1 MRILL
6 LTHYYDPE
14 TGPPQLRWSSLVR
27 EFVRAGHQVDVVAP
41 PPHYP
46 LGRLLDTY
54 EGEGAGSVEEGR
66 HGESVHR
73 VHFRPTSGRIGSILI
88 DQLTSAVSSVV
99 TVLRRR
105 ELAPDVIVATAPA
118 LPTLI
123 AGWVLA
129 KALRRP
135 LLLEVRDAWPDLL
148 AVVDRWEGG
157 ENRQHPHVKRT
168 VAHLAARFITVM
180 QRSADYV
187 VTTTSTFAEA
197 LKGRGVARVD
207 VVRNTAH
214 PLPNYTAHEP
224 RQPDGQLRIVYV
236 GTVGRAQGLET
247 AVRALRIV
255 QDAGVDVAMRVIGT
269 GAGKNRVQQTA
280 EALGVPV
287 TVRGAQSRDQIHLHY
302 RWADTFLIML
312 REWPALKMTVPS
324 KLYEALQ
331 LGIHVS
337 ASVDGEAAGIVT
349 STGAGFATPPGD
361 AEALA
366 AQWIALARQLPATP
380 EQDQMK
386 AWVEQHAEESR
397 VAGDYLEILRTLAA
411 ADR

>member
-54 EGEGAGSVEEGR
+54 DGEGAGSTEQGR
-66 HGESVHR
+66 HGETVHR
-73 VHFRPTSGRIGSILI
+73 VRFRPTSGRIGSILF

-99 TVLRRR
+99 TVLRQR

-118 LPTLI
+118 LPTLM

-129 KALRRP
+129 RTLRRP

-157 ENRQHPHVKRT
+157 ENRRHPQVKRA
-168 VAHLAARFITVM
+168 VAHLAARFITLM

-187 VTTTSTFAEA
+187 VTTTSTFAEV
-197 LKGRGVARVD
+197 LQGRGVANVD

-214 PLPNYTAHEP
+214 PLPNYAEHQN

-255 QDAGVDVAMRVIGT
+255 QDAGIDVAMRVIGT

-312 REWPALKMTVPS
+312 REWPALRMTVPS

-337 ASVDGEAAGIVT
+337 ASVDGEAARIVT

-366 AQWIALARQLPATP
+366 AEWIALAKKLPVTP
-380 EQDQMK
+380 DQPQMR
-386 AWVEQHAEESR
+386 AWVREHAEESR
-397 VAGDYLEILRTLAA
+397 VASNYLQILRALAA
-411 ADR
+411 AHR

>member
-54 EGEGAGSVEEGR
+54 EGAGAGSTEEGR
-66 HGESVHR
+66 HGETVHR
-73 VHFRPTSGRIGSILI
+73 VRFRPTSGSVGSIMW

-105 ELAPDVIVATAPA
+105 GLAPDVIVATAPA
-118 LPTLI
+118 LPTLA

-129 KALRRP
+129 RLLRRP
-135 LLLEVRDAWPDLL
+135 LLIEVRDAWPDLL

-157 ENRQHPHVKRT
+157 ERRRHPHIKYLLAK
-168 VAHLAARFITVM
+168 VAGRVITVL

-197 LKGRGVARVD
+197 LQGRGVVNVD

-214 PLPNYTAHEP
+214 PLPNYTDHRP

-255 QDAGVDVAMRVIGT
+255 QDSGVDVAMRVIGT
-269 GAGKNRVQQTA
+269 GAGKTRVQQAA

-312 REWPALKMTVPS
+312 REWPALSMTVPS
-324 KLYEALQ
+324 KLYEALE
-331 LGIHVS
+331 LGMHVS
-337 ASVDGEAAGIVT
+337 ASVDGEAARIVRA
-349 STGAGFATPPGD
+349 TGAGFATPPGD

-366 AQWIALARQLPATP
+366 AEWIALAKRLPVAP
-380 EQDQMK
+380 DQEQMRT
-386 AWVEQHAEESR
+386 WVREYAEESR
-397 VAGDYLEILRTLAA
+397 IATSYLEILHALAA